1 MDFATASVVK
11 KSASCHEE
19 ISRAP
24 AAIRLLL
31 MAVSLGSLLMWIM
44 MPTNTFKLSWLP
56 NIRSKTNSTY
66 FGTQGATLLIYTFPI
81 LFVAAMGCVY
91 LHVGKK
97 SNNYEMKRNHRFA
110 SWKRPLLVKGPLG
123 IVSSIELAFFIMFI
137 ALLVWSF
144 ATYISIRFAKITPQ
158 VAAKN
163 GEKVWQYKLGSAA
176 LVFGL
181 VGNICLA
188 FLFFPVSRGSSVLP
202 LFGLT
207 SEGSIKYH
215 IWLGHIVM
223 TIFTAHGICFIVSW
237 AVTNSISEMVKWDKT
252 GISNVAGELSLLAG
266 LAMWLTTF
274 PRIRRKFFELFF
286 YTHNL
291 YILFMIFFILHV
303 GISYACIMLPGFYL
317 FVVDRYLRLLQSRQ
331 RVRVLSA
338 RVLPCKSL
346 ELNLAKSPGLS
357 YNPLSIMFINV
368 PSISK
373 LQWHPFTITSNSNV
387 EPEKLSIVIKGEGS
401 WSKKLY
407 QMLLSPSSPDR
418 LEVSVEGPYGPV
430 STDFLSFDTLVM
442 VSGGSGIT
450 PFISVIR
457 ELIFLSTTPNCSTP
471 KVKLIC
477 AFKNSADLT
486 MLDLILPI
494 SGISSDISNLQL
506 QIEAFVTRDK
516 EPKTD
521 HESSKPLRAVRFKP
535 HAADAPFSA
544 ILGPNSWLWLGMII
558 ASSFVIFLILI
569 GIITRYYIY
578 PIDHNTN
585 DIFSTSWRA
594 VINMLV
600 ICFCIAMTAS
610 AAVFWNKRRN
620 AIEAKQVQNMEGPAT
635 ESPGSHDM
643 ELESLPHQSL
653 AQAINVHYGRRPDLK
668 KMLLAECKGSSIK
681 VLASGPKSLR
691 QEVATICSLGSAD
704 NVHFES
710 ISFSW

>member
-1 MDFATASVVK
+1 MDASVVK
-11 KSASCHEE
+11 KSSSSHEE
-19 ISRAP
+19 ISRFQ
-24 AAIRLLL
+24 AAIMLLL
-31 MAVSLGSLLMWIM
+31 MAVSLGSLLVWIM
-44 MPTNTFKLSWLP
+44 MPTNTYRQSWLP
-56 NIRSKTNSTY
+56 NIRASTNSTY
-66 FGTQGATLLIYTFPI
+66 FGTQGAALLIYTFPI
-81 LFVAAMGCVY
+81 LFVAAVGCVY

-97 SNNYEMKRNHRFA
+97 SNNNKIERNGRNHRFA
-110 SWKRPLLVKGPLG
+110 SWKRPVLAKGPLG
-123 IVSSIELAFFIMFI
+123 IVSSVELGLFIMFI

-144 ATYISIRFAKITPQ
+144 ATYIRVRFAKITPQ
-158 VAAKN
+158 VAAHD

-176 LVFGL
+176 LVLGL

-188 FLFFPVSRGSSVLP
+188 FVFYPVTRGSSVLP

-215 IWLGHIVM
+215 IWLGHIVI
-223 TIFTAHGICFIVSW
+223 TLFTAHGICYIVSW
-237 AVTNSISEMVKWDKT
+237 VVTNRVSEMVKWDKT

-274 PRIRRKFFELFF
+274 PRIRRKFFELFL

-291 YILFMIFFILHV
+291 YILFIIFFILHV

-317 FVVDRYLRLLQSRQ
+317 FAVDRYLRLLQSRQ
-331 RVRVLSA
+331 RVRVVSA
-338 RVLPCKSL
+338 RLLPCQSL

-373 LQWHPFTITSNSNV
+373 LQWHPFTITSNSSL
-387 EPEKLSIVIKGEGS
+387 EPEKISIVVKGEGS
-401 WSKKLY
+401 WSKKLN
-407 QMLLSPSSPDR
+407 QMLSSPSSPNR

-450 PFISVIR
+450 PFISIIR
-457 ELIFLSTTPNCSTP
+457 ELVFLSTTPNCSTP

-477 AFKNSADLT
+477 AFKNSPDLT

-494 SGISSDISNLQL
+494 SGTPSEISNLQL

-516 EPKTD
+516 EPKT
-521 HESSKPLRAVRFKP
+521 EESKPVRAIWFKP

-558 ASSFVIFLILI
+558 TSSFVIFLILI

-585 DIFSTSWRA
+585 NIFPTSARA

-600 ICFCIAMTAS
+600 ICICIAMTAS
-610 AAVFWNKRRN
+610 AAVFSNKRRN
-620 AIEAKQVQNMEGPAT
+620 AAEAKQVQNMEEAT
-635 ESPGSHDM
+635 GSPGSHDM

-681 VLASGPKSLR
+681 VVASGPKSLR
-691 QEVATICSLGSAD
+691 QEVATICSSGSAD